1 MLFNFNFFASY
12 LMAET
17 MKITTLNCQGLARK
31 SKCPDVLDFYMKKYY
46 IV

>member
-1 MLFNFNFFASY
+1 
-12 LMAET
+12 

-46 IV
+46 IVTHFTENVKHM